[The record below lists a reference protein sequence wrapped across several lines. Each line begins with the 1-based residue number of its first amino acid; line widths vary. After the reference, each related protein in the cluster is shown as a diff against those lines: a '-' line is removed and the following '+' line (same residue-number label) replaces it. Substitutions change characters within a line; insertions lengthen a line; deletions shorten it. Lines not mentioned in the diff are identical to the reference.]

1 MVYNNRLTFLLFGIS
16 FVTLMLNARRHSL
29 KEYVVMDKNSHLE
42 TVIRT
47 HQITKEKELLNKH
60 IQKKNEVKNALEDEY
75 GSNVYAPFNS
85 GSYEKNTAINTKF
98 DFDLVSPFRRNAFG
112 FGGTLKE
119 MYEAVYD
126 FLFHK
131 YKNVAE
137 VRKQKVSIG
146 LEFYTDSDGDKI
158 KIDVVPG
165 RELNQDQ
172 YKDDENLNLFVYYK
186 YGNIDAG
193 SERIKTNVQ
202 SQINNIKERA
212 NKEKDSIRKIIRLL
226 KVWKNTK
233 GNYPTKSFFLE
244 LITIKAFDKGNI
256 TGNLWDKLKAVLEY
270 IRDNITNSDFTL
282 KDPGNSSNDLADTLT
297 DSEKDQLAN
306 DMKNMLD
313 RIKENDENLK
323 TYFPENPKFKEE
335 DKNRY
340 KTNGSIPM
348 PPPKLNFG

>member
-1 MVYNNRLTFLLFGIS
+1 MDALKFKNNF
-16 FVTLMLNARRHSL
+16 A
-29 KEYVVMDKNSHLE
+29 MDKSLHLD
-42 TVIRT
+42 TVIKT
-47 HQITKEKELLNKH
+47 HQITKEKDLLDKH
-60 IQKKNEVKNALEDEY
+60 VQKKNDVKEALEKEY

-85 GSYEKNTAINTKF
+85 GSYAKNTAINTKF
-98 DFDLVSPFRRNAFG
+98 DFDLVSPFKRNAFG
-112 FGGTLKE
+112 ANGTLKE

-126 FLFHK
+126 FLYDK
-131 YKNVAE
+131 YKNDAE

-146 LEFYTDSDGDKI
+146 LEFYADSDGDKI

-172 YKDDENLNLFVYYK
+172 YKDDENLNLYVYYK
-186 YGNIDAG
+186 YGNIAAD

-202 SQINNIKERA
+202 SQISNIKDRA
-212 NKEKDSIRKIIRLL
+212 DKEKDSIRKIIRLL

-244 LITIKAFDKGNI
+244 LVTIKAFDNSDI
-256 TGNLWDKLKAVLEY
+256 TGNLWDKLKAVMEY
-270 IRDNITNSDFTL
+270 IKDNVTNDGFTL

-297 DSEKDQLAN
+297 DNEKQQLAD

-313 RIKENDENLK
+313 RIEENDENVK

-335 DKNRY
+335 DKNKNKY
-340 KTNGSIPM
+340 STNGGMPV